1 MKRPLVELAA
11 SIDVDVD
18 PDWSGI
24 YVTGV
29 IEDSRLVEPGDLFVA
44 IRGLE
49 EDGHDY
55 IDQAIERGAVA
66 VVVERPCGVSVPELV
81 VPDGRRALGRLA
93 AEVNGRPTEG
103 LFVVGVTGTN
113 GKTTVAHLTADLL
126 GRRETEIITTVA
138 NEERGLRA
146 VTTPPSRAVQR
157 IARSALRAGQKNLV
171 IEASS
176 IGLEQMRLEAV
187 DFDVAV
193 FTDLTHDHLD
203 YHRDMEAY
211 LAAKLTLFQD
221 LKQEALA
228 LINAD
233 DPASGRVAGST
244 RARVIRYGVEVEAD
258 LRALDI
264 ELSVRGTSFTLSA
277 PSGSVRVRIQLP
289 AGYNV
294 SNALAAAGVGLAR
307 GMELEEVAERLA
319 AARPVEGR
327 YRVFRSTNGADVI
340 VDFAHSPDALERTL
354 RFLRMNYPRVVSVFG
369 CPGGSDREKRP
380 LMGEISGRLADL
392 TILTTD
398 NPKGEDP
405 GAIIDEIEGGVRG
418 AGGRYERIVDRREAI
433 RRAVGAARAG
443 EAVLIAGK
451 GHETYQI
458 VGSDFLPHSDSAFL
472 LEEGLVE
479 L

>member
-1 MKRPLVELAA
+1 MRKPLSELAA
-11 SIDVDVD
+11 SIDVDRN
-18 PDWSGI
+18 PSWSGI

-44 IRGLE
+44 LRGVE

-93 AEVNGRPTEG
+93 AEVNGRPTEEM
-103 LFVVGVTGTN
+103 FVVGVTGTN
-113 GKTTVAHLTADLL
+113 GKTTVSHLVAGILGEGDTELL
-126 GRRETEIITTVA
+126 STVA
-138 NEERGLRA
+138 NESRGISA
-146 VTTPPSRAVQR
+146 VTTPPAPIIQR
-157 IARSALRAGQKNLV
+157 IARSAVDAGKRNLV

-176 IGLEQMRLEAV
+176 IGLEQRRLAGV

-193 FTDLTHDHLD
+193 FTNLTRDHLD
-203 YHRDMEAY
+203 YHRDMRSY
-211 LAAKLTLFQD
+211 LAAKLILFKGLRED
-221 LKQEALA
+221 AVA
-228 LINAD
+228 IVNAD
-233 DPASGRVAGST
+233 DPAADRVASST
-244 RARVIRYGVEVEAD
+244 LARVLTYGIDSEAD
-258 LRALDI
+258 LRARDL
-264 ELSVRGTSFTLSA
+264 ELSAGGTSFTLSA